1 MSRATTSRLT
11 SAQIADDAIEQIRY
25 DQEHA
30 RWLAALACAIH
41 HELDHGKAIL
51 EARVSRAKDLAGLAK
66 YLADELANYTDSR
79 ADELQ
84 SQLDAAEA
92 QE

>member
-1 MSRATTSRLT
+1 MSMTEQATKLS
-11 SAQIADDAIEQIRY
+11 QIADDAIEQIRY

-41 HELDHGKAIL
+41 HELDHGKALL
-51 EARVSRAKDLAGLAK
+51 ESRVGRAKDLAGLAQ
-66 YLADELANYTDSR
+66 YLSDELAGYLDSR
-79 ADELQ
+79 ATELQ
-84 SQLDAAEA
+84 TQLDAAEA

>member
-1 MSRATTSRLT
+1 MSMTEQATKL
-11 SAQIADDAIEQIRY
+11 AQIADDAIEQIRY

-41 HELDHGKAIL
+41 HELDHGKALL
-51 EARVSRAKDLAGLAK
+51 ESRVSRAKDLAGLAQ
-66 YLADELANYTDSR
+66 YLSDDLTNYLDSR
-79 ADELQ
+79 ATELQ
-84 SQLDAAEA
+84 TQLDAAEA